1 MQKNKFAL
9 PLILLL
15 LVSSFNPAY
24 AWLDED
30 ASITDIVKETVFASF
45 GGIWYYVYEG
55 GVYVYDLLIPDEI
68 AIPTQSDTTE
78 DASEKLGGADANAT
92 DVDDVAEADIKH
104 LIDEIDADMV
114 HYSMD
119 GEGSTADIDV
129 KLYGPDNIRG
139 YSVFPVKVTVYRNSF
154 DGLPNGIH
162 ITKVVLTVKQ
172 VGGDDDGN
180 SWWTYT
186 KEIPYWYDDEETGNY
201 VLNGVYINDDTATF
215 NTILKTPDPW
225 ASQVEDYATGTII
238 TPDIEDIISSDSPSF
253 EIECSVYGELENWF
267 MATTYDD
274 YGNPVGEHKERDN
287 DLGVVC
293 HYTTSKTYQAEKAGL
308 YALGDFE
315 GALTKD
321 FEAENGDEYKA
332 FEMIAQGS
340 TSDIITRF
348 WATPIHVLNS
358 HPAERLYV
366 LANPSYMEEFKSNIQ
381 ISDDA
386 RLVTVRI
393 LKDGTYE
400 ISNDKKEAFGDLSDV
415 NIVTALTGYE
425 ANEDTIGFATYGI
438 VYAEV
443 ERDDGKDLPIWS
455 IVRPKIVVL
464 NDDVTIVGDIINELS
479 DLLSKDSLNVF
490 EKESVNNQIVSL
502 GEALTT
508 KMGQASTYVEKGQD
522 LDMPDVERVA
532 KKAYDNYEKAIE
544 TLNDINYEDVE
555 DINNKLEEARNYELS
570 GDFYLES
577 AEAYYFGD
585 KTSAEIAEESGDK
598 LGTSSS
604 GWFIFSDGSIVSEFV
619 EMVPGG
625 TVTIVVVLGGL
636 VLAYFL
642 FKPSGRRRRY

>member
-9 PLILLL
+9 PLILLFL
-15 LVSSFNPAY
+15 MSFVPVHAEDTGDIVTDWLFRAFDYPAY
-24 AWLDED
+24 LVYQG
-30 ASITDIVKETVFASF
+30 ASYF
-45 GGIWYYVYEG
+45 
-55 GVYVYDLLIPDEI
+55 YDLLTVDDI
-68 AIPTQSDTTE
+68 ALPTSDNSE
-78 DASEKLGGADANAT
+78 ESADEKLGGAEANT
-92 DVDDVAEADIKH
+92 TEVDDVAESDIKH
-104 LIDEIDADMV
+104 LVDEIDADMV

-119 GEGSTADIDV
+119 GEGSTSDIDV

-139 YSVFPVKVTVYRNSF
+139 YSVFPVKVTIYRNSF

-162 ITKVVLTVKQ
+162 IKKVVLTVKQ
-172 VGGDDDGN
+172 VGGEDDGN
-180 SWWTYT
+180 SWWSYT
-186 KEIPYWYDDEETGNY
+186 KEIPYWYDDEETGDY
-201 VLNGVYINDDTATF
+201 ILNGVYIDDNTATF
-215 NTILKTPDPW
+215 KTLLKTPDPY

-238 TPDIEDIISSDSPSF
+238 DPSIEDILLSESPSF
-253 EIECSVYGELENWF
+253 EVECSVYGEMENWF
-267 MATTYDD
+267 MADIYDEEGD
-274 YGNPVGEHKERDN
+274 KIGEHKERDN
-287 DLGVVC
+287 DLDVVC
-293 HYTTSKTYQAEKAGL
+293 HYTTTKTYKAEKAGL
-308 YALGDFE
+308 YALGDFT

-321 FEAENGDEYKA
+321 FEAEDGDTYKA

-358 HPAERLYV
+358 HPAERLYI

-400 ISNDKKEAFGDLSDV
+400 ISNDQKDSFGDLSSTNV
-415 NIVTALTGYE
+415 ITALTGYE
-425 ANEDTIGFATYGI
+425 ATDDTIGFATYGI

-464 NDDVTIVGDIINELS
+464 NDDVTIVGDIITELQ

-490 EKESVNNQIVSL
+490 EQEEVNNQVVSL
-502 GEALTT
+502 GESLKT
-508 KMGQASTYVEKGQD
+508 KLGQASNYVERGQD
-522 LDMPDVERVA
+522 LNMDDVERVA
-532 KKAYDNYEKAIE
+532 KKAYDSYEKAIE
-544 TLNDINYEDVE
+544 TLNDINYEDVD

-577 AEAYYFGD
+577 AKAYYFGD
-585 KTSAEIAEESGDK
+585 TTSGDIAEESGDK
-598 LGTSSS
+598 LSDDSS
-604 GWFIFSDGSIVSEFV
+604 GWFIFADGSIISDFV

-625 TVTIVVVLGGL
+625 TLTIVVVLGGL

-642 FKPSGRRRRY
+642 FKPSNGRGRRY